1 MYLEGLCIW
10 RDHVSGGTVCT
21 EGPCIWSV
29 LVVLV
34 EASDV
39 EPLVQRDHVSG
50 GTTYLVGLCVQ
61 RDLVSGGEGPCMGAC
76 I

>member
-1 MYLEGLCIW
+1 MHSLIVDTC
-10 RDHVSGGTVCT
+10 GT
-21 EGPCIWSV
+21 PRS
-29 LVVLV
+29 VLV

-61 RDLVSGGEGPCMGAC
+61 RDLVSGGEGPYIQTDHVPCMGAC